1 MTQTIASTLPAAPAK
16 ARFGAPLLIGGAVA
30 LAVGGA
36 AAGYLMRGGEPEL
49 PASPV
54 ATARADAPAATAT
67 SQVSPAQPVDATPA
81 KPAAKPAPVARTTPK
96 PRPVQSGSESTR
108 HADSTPLPTQRVAT
122 CADCGVVEAVRPVTR
137 KGEGSGV
144 GAVAG
149 GVVGAVVGNQVGG
162 GNGRKAMTVLGAI
175 GGGLAGHEIEKRA
188 KSETVYE
195 VQVRMED
202 GSLRTVTQ
210 STQPTPGSRVIV
222 DGQSLRPASTQ
233 EPAPRLLKTST
244 GA

>member
-1 MTQTIASTLPAAPAK
+1 LNPNPATTLPHPASK
-16 ARFGAPLLIGGAVA
+16 PRFGQTLLVGGAIA

-36 AAGYLMRGGEPEL
+36 TAGWMLHGAEQPTVTAA
-49 PASPV
+49 
-54 ATARADAPAATAT
+54 APAYEALKDE
-67 SQVSPAQPVDATPA
+67 PAAPAEPA
-81 KPAAKPAPVARTTPK
+81 KVAKPAPAPRTASTATAKARTPSA
-96 PRPVQSGSESTR
+96 SGTTLETK
-108 HADSTPLPTQRVAT
+108 RVAAT
-122 CADCGVVEAVRPVTR
+122 CTDCGIVEAVRPVTR

-195 VQVRMED
+195 VKVRMED
-202 GSLRTVTQ
+202 GSLRTITQ
-210 STQPTPGSRVIV
+210 ATEPAAGSRVIV
-222 DGQSLRPASTQ
+222 DGQSLRPASTTEQ
-233 EPAPRLLKTST
+233 APRMLRTST